1 MLEVTNI
8 CVSIAMLI
16 ILLDAYTTH
25 RRYVSMHRRVRGS
38 QESVPYI
45 EVGKT
50 DVYIRTNVDRV
61 EEEDFSGWEYDERII
76 SIPEH
81 INNLASHEDLDT
93 TAFVVTI
100 LMMELDELRG
110 RIEVLE
116 AGV

>member
-1 MLEVTNI
+1 MQQQ
-8 CVSIAMLI
+8 
-16 ILLDAYTTH
+16 
-25 RRYVSMHRRVRGS
+25 RVRGS
-38 QESVPYI
+38 QESVPYL

-50 DVYIRTNVDRV
+50 EVYVRTDIVRV
-61 EEEDFSGWEYDERII
+61 EEEDFSGWEYDERTI